1 MLEALCVSGD
11 TTSCTHAL
19 DSPSTIGTAA
29 VVFPFTYRPESEKEL
44 RMHRLVVT
52 LLLVLVLSALRVP
65 AAVAQADA
73 GQVYLPLV
81 AQQLPHPSR

>member
-1 MLEALCVSGD
+1 
-11 TTSCTHAL
+11 
-19 DSPSTIGTAA
+19 
-29 VVFPFTYRPESEKEL
+29 
-44 RMHRLVVT
+44 MHRLVVT

-73 GQVYLPLV
+73 GRVYLPLV